1 MGAIPPHRHPFD
13 GHAELL
19 RHPAGGNV
27 LLEDHRDDPVQS
39 ERPERGVAPGGGR
52 FGRDPLAPVGA
63 ADDPAELYL
72 RLSFH
77 VDGNQPAVA
86 DQGSRFPQDDGAAPE
101 PVGLVA
107 RQVALDPPPGAV
119 QVQRTA
125 PEPKGLGV
133 AEHRGELVQV
143 IEGEGTQLEPAGHQA
158 GNTHAASM
166 ARRRPTSL
174 GVMPRGS
181 QAAMGA
187 DRCDGDDARRAAPNG
202 GAAPDRAARSLVT
215 GRSHVIGIVLATG
228 AGHPDL
234 QHPFFQEV
242 LVGLKTALGV
252 QGYDLLLFSTVRP
265 GNDFGSHRYL
275 SRARHHRVD
284 GLVLMG
290 VDRDDP
296 EIQELVGS
304 EISCIAVDLDLQGGR
319 TGNVMSDNVEGAAM
333 AVRHLHEIGHR
344 RIALIGGPTTT
355 RPGVDRLL
363 GYRREVQRLG
373 LPYRPEYVRE
383 GDFYPESGYAAM
395 SALLDLAEP
404 PTAVF
409 AAADLM
415 AAGAIQAIAERGL
428 SVPRDVADVGFDDI
442 QIAPLLQPSL
452 TTIRQ
457 DKQGLGSAAGD
468 AIARLIEDPE
478 LEPPVITVPVEL
490 VVRESTR
497 RATGRH
503 PVTVGDTKSAG

>member
-1 MGAIPPHRHPFD
+1 MTG
-13 GHAELL
+13 
-19 RHPAGGNV
+19 
-27 LLEDHRDDPVQS
+27 PVS
-39 ERPERGVAPGGGR
+39 EPS
-52 FGRDPLAPVGA
+52 
-63 ADDPAELYL
+63 L
-72 RLSFH
+72 RL
-77 VDGNQPAVA
+77 
-86 DQGSRFPQDDGAAPE
+86 GAEKVFGTRE
-101 PVGLVA
+101 PTIATIRKLA
-107 RQVALDPPPGAV
+107 EQ
-119 QVQRTA
+119 
-125 PEPKGLGV
+125 LGV
-133 AEHRGELVQV
+133 SVATVSRVLNNYPDVAAETREKVL
-143 IEGEGTQLEPAGHQA
+143 
-158 GNTHAASM
+158 AAI
-166 ARRRPTSL
+166 REQDFT
-174 GVMPRGS
+174 
-181 QAAMGA
+181 
-187 DRCDGDDARRAAPNG
+187 
-202 GAAPDRAARSLVT
+202 PDRAARSLVT

-242 LVGLKTALGV
+242 LVGLKSAVGAL
-252 QGYDLLLFSTVRP
+252 GYDLLLFSTVQS
-265 GNDFGSHRYL
+265 GNDFGRHRYL

-304 EISCIAVDLDLQGGR
+304 EIPCMAVDLDLQGGR
-319 TGNVMSDNVEGAAM
+319 TGNVMSDNVDGAAV

-344 RIALIGGPTTT
+344 RIALIGGPTST

-383 GDFYPESGYAAM
+383 GDFYPESGYQAM
-395 SALLDLAEP
+395 AALLDLAEP

-428 SVPRDVADVGFDDI
+428 SVPKDVAVVGFDDI

-457 DKQGLGSAAGD
+457 DKQGLGAAAGE
-468 AIARLIEDPE
+468 AIARLIEEPE
-478 LEPPVITVPVEL
+478 LEPPIISVPVEL
-490 VVRESTR
+490 VIRESTGH
-497 RATGRH
+497 ATGRD
-503 PVTVGDTKSAG
+503 PVPVGETGSVG